1 MLRKQKI
8 MKAKSPQSARAIQDD
23 DYLDNSFLDPEQLVF
38 SVLRPSNNP
47 TKQRIFYLWK
57 RTRILIKALSRLIKV
72 WKDIQLYGCSKNHLE
87 TDFARKESDEIS
99 APLKS
104 DKYLFQPES
113 NFIKVWSFVI
123 LLLLIYTASVVP
135 YRLCFI
141 DETSYS
147 WFVYETIVDCLFCC
161 DIFVTFN
168 TTYQDGEMKI
178 IAVRK
183 NISINYIKSWF
194 FIDFIACIPFQL
206 LISNS
211 QSYNKLIRIA
221 RIPRLYKILRFLKL
235 LKFTRTIRSIEFFN
249 KLFELLNVT
258 DGIIRM
264 GKFFIMFLLVIHVNG
279 CIWYFIARIDDT
291 NNETWLIRYNT
302 DSMSNGDL
310 YLMSIYFVM
319 QTIAT
324 IGFGDIVPLTIIERI
339 YALLLMIIGVGF
351 YSYIVGNLS
360 NIVKTLDNDF
370 VRIKIML
377 TALNEFAKAT
387 KLPLQLKDKIK
398 RYIETSSVVN
408 TISFPRDSLIKELP
422 GALKKELRIQMHNK
436 IVEKILF
443 FQDKDEQFIARF
455 VGKMK
460 SMEFQAGEYVYMFGD
475 YSEEIYFICKGRVIM
490 KSDNGVV
497 FKNYMQGS
505 YFGELETLN
514 NIKRKCSTQAI
525 SSKAVL
531 MIIAKRDFLA
541 IMKDYPDVLSE
552 VKATAKLR
560 EQKIL
565 EIHNNLISFNA
576 SCVLSKSKTSKDSEN
591 VGPKLVTSR
600 QSWKHFLKQSLGIS
614 PTKNPPCIFETSV
627 WDEYAKY
634 KTNHDSNKKFIHNN
648 SLTELLNRA
657 NTKNNIPR
665 PKAFSILPRGTFSK
679 PFLHPRRDFKII
691 SNEELEVNDY
701 SSMIF
706 ANKSCESFNLEG
718 DEKNGKKEKN
728 WDDGL
733 RDLIND
739 LRESEKLAE
748 KRFCELNKEL
758 EEISNRQLGIKAK
771 LAEFFVNNISFSYRC
786 P

>member
-1 MLRKQKI
+1 MFRSEKI
-8 MKAKSPQSARAIQDD
+8 MKAKSPQSARAIEED
-23 DYLDNSFLDPEQLVF
+23 DYLDNSLLEPDQLVF
-38 SVLRPSNNP
+38 SVLKPSNNP
-47 TKQRIFYLWK
+47 TKQRISYLWK

-87 TDFARKESDEIS
+87 TDFARRESDEIS
-99 APLKS
+99 THFKG
-104 DKYLFQPES
+104 DKYLFQPEG
-113 NFIKVWSFVI
+113 NFIKAWSFVI
-123 LLLLIYTASVVP
+123 ILLLIYTASVVP
-135 YRLCFI
+135 YKLCFV
-141 DETSYS
+141 DETSYG
-147 WFVYETIVDCLFCC
+147 WYIYDTLVDCLFVC

-168 TTYQDGEMKI
+168 TTCQDEEMKVI
-178 IAVRK
+178 VERKSIA
-183 NISINYIKSWF
+183 INYVKTWF

-221 RIPRLYKILRFLKL
+221 RIPRLYKVLRFLKL
-235 LKFTRTIRSIEFFN
+235 LKFTRTLSSIEFFN

-264 GKFFIMFLLVIHVNG
+264 GKFFIMFLLVIHING
-279 CIWYFIARIDDT
+279 CIWYFIARIDDL

-302 DSMSNGDL
+302 DFLSNGDL

-324 IGFGDIVPLTIIERI
+324 IGFGDIVPFTIIERV

-398 RYIETSSVVN
+398 RHIETESVSN
-408 TISFPRDSLIKELP
+408 IMSFPRDSLIKELP

-460 SMEFQAGEYVYMFGD
+460 KMEVITGEYVYMFGD
-475 YSEEIYFICKGRVIM
+475 YSEEIYFICRGRVVM
-490 KSDNGVV
+490 KADNGMV

-514 NIKRKCSTQAI
+514 NITRKCSAQAI
-525 SSKAVL
+525 SSKTAL
-531 MIIAKRDFLA
+531 MIITKRDFLC
-541 IMKDYPDVLSE
+541 IMKDYPEVLSE

-565 EIHNNLISFNA
+565 EIHNNLLSIKA
-576 SCVLSKSKTSKDSEN
+576 SCALSKSKTSKDNEN
-591 VGPKLVTSR
+591 FGPKPMTSR
-600 QSWKHFLKQSLGIS
+600 QGWKNFLKQSLGIT
-614 PTKNPPCIFETSV
+614 PTKDPPCKIESSV

-634 KTNHDSNKKFIHNN
+634 KDNNDSNKKFIHNN
-648 SLTELLNRA
+648 SLTELLKRV
-657 NTKNNIPR
+657 NTKKIIPR
-665 PKAFSILPRGTFSK
+665 PKIFSILPRGTFSK
-679 PFLHPRRDFKII
+679 PFLQTRKDKKII
-691 SNEELEVNDY
+691 SNNELEIDDY
-701 SSMIF
+701 SPMISM
-706 ANKSCESFNLEG
+706 NESNESFNLKK
-718 DEKNGKKEKN
+718 DEGKKNVKLE
-728 WDDGL
+728 DCLG
-733 RDLIND
+733 DLIND
-739 LRESEKLAE
+739 LHESEKLAE
-748 KRFCELNKEL
+748 KRFCEVSKEL
-758 EEISNRQLGIKAK
+758 EEISNRQLEVKAR
-771 LAEFFVNNISFSYRC
+771 LEEFFVNNINFSYRC